1 MTEHPANWHP
11 GVMLSIAGG
20 FVVTC
25 LSAAV
30 GYNWQRLDSAIMDVA
45 TIKASRFTA
54 DDGDRIRLELSA
66 VKEQLA
72 GIKAENLGHK
82 LDVLTERFNE
92 RTQFFVQM
100 QTDIGWIR
108 NELQKQEKKP

>member
-1 MTEHPANWHP
+1 MTGHPANWHP
-11 GVMLSIAGG
+11 GVIISVTGG

-25 LSAAV
+25 LTGVV
-30 GYNWQRLDSAIMDVA
+30 GYNWQRLDLAVTDIA

-54 DDGDRIRLELSA
+54 DDGDKIRLELSA
-66 VKEQLA
+66 VREQLA

-82 LDVLTERFNE
+82 LDMLTERFNE

-108 NELQKQEKKP
+108 AELQKQEKKP